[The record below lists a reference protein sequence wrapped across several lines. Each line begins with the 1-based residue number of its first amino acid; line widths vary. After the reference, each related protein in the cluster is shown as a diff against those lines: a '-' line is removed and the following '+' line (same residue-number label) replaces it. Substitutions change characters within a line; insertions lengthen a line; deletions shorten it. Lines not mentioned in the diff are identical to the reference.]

1 MDYEKCPH
9 PYGTVEHD
17 NWWQLRLQESIRK
30 ERQRWVAVDAERK
43 YMEEKQHF
51 HTFDYCRGRCWYCGL
66 SWLEY
71 KDAVWDNRHRPHWIP
86 ICTGPLSD
94 PE

>member
-1 MDYEKCPH
+1 MDDVKCPY
-9 PYGTVEHD
+9 PYGTVEYD
-17 NWWQLRLQESIRK
+17 NWWQLRLQKSI
-30 ERQRWVAVDAERK
+30 DAERRRWSRADAQHEHMK
-43 YMEEKQHF
+43 KLYHF
-51 HTFDYCRGRCWYCGL
+51 HTFDHCRGECWDCGL

-71 KDAVWDNRHRPHWIP
+71 TDAVWDNRHRPHWIP